1 LSLSIQVKKKMNIK
15 VMRDRETL
23 DTFYH
28 GKIRIFQKVGGYRFS
43 IEAPLLADFI
53 ETGSEDE
60 LLELGTANGIISLL
74 LSMKLFRSVT
84 ALEIQSPLAEL
95 ASRNVKLNNL
105 QKRIQIIQQDL
116 REFHPG
122 KEYDVVF
129 SNPPYHEGNIGRLS
143 QSPEKAIAKHEVQCT
158 IFDVMEKTAELL
170 KPKGRAY
177 FVFSFRRRDDFIK
190 ALTKNGLQ
198 IKKERHVVPYEG
210 QKPNIFLSE
219 CVLYSSKKR
228 MVHPLILYDINGRYS
243 EEAEQIFSGRPYD

>member
-1 LSLSIQVKKKMNIK
+1 
-15 VMRDRETL
+15 MRDKETL

-28 GKIRIFQKVGGYRFS
+28 GKIRILQKVGGYRFS

-53 ETGSEDE
+53 ETGSGDE

-74 LSMKLFRSVT
+74 LSMKPFRSVT

-105 QKRIQIIQQDL
+105 QRRIRIIQQDL

-122 KEYDVVF
+122 RKYDVVF
-129 SNPPYHEGNIGRLS
+129 SNPPYHEENIGRLS
-143 QSPEKAIAKHEVQCT
+143 QSPEKAIARHEVQCT
-158 IFDVMEKTAELL
+158 IFDMMKMTAELL
-170 KPKGRAY
+170 KPNGRAY

-190 ALTKNGLQ
+190 ALAKNGLQ

-210 QKPNIFLSE
+210 QKPNVFLSE
-219 CVLYSSKKR
+219 CVLYSGKKR
-228 MVHPLILYDINGRYS
+228 MIRPLILYDIKGRYS
-243 EEAEQIFSGRPYD
+243 EEAEQIFSGRPYA